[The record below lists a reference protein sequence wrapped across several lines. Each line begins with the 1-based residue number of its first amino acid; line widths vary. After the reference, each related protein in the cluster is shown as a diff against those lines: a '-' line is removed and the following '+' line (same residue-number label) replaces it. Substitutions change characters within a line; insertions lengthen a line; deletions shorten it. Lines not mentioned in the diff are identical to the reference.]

1 MMSALALLLGCVLAV
16 LVLIVVAS
24 CVLRANRLDR
34 LHVRTDSA
42 RAALF
47 AALDRRAVV
56 ARSVALLTADASLR
70 AAATRVESSGAG
82 DREAAEN
89 DLSRRLDRAALGRLP
104 AALLDELRDAEKR
117 VVLAR
122 RVYNDAV
129 RDTLSLRSRRLVR
142 WLHLAGTAPA
152 PGYFEIAEPE
162 RVAGHRGEP
171 GGVRR
176 IVS

>member
-1 MMSALALLLGCVLAV
+1 VSALALSLGCVLAV
-16 LVLIVVAS
+16 LVLVVVGS
-24 CVLRANRLDR
+24 CALRANRLDR

-47 AALDRRAVV
+47 ATLDRRAVV
-56 ARSVALLTADASLR
+56 ARSVALLTGDAPLR
-70 AAATRVESSGAG
+70 AAATRAESSGVR

-89 DLSRRLDRAALGRLP
+89 DLSRWLDRAALRRLP
-104 AALLDELRDAEKR
+104 AALVDELRDAEQR

-142 WLHLAGTAPA
+142 WLRLAGTAPA

-162 RVAGHRGEP
+162 RAGGHRGEP
-171 GGVRR
+171 GDVRR

>member
-1 MMSALALLLGCVLAV
+1 VNALALLLGCVLAV
-16 LVLIVVAS
+16 LVLVVIAS

-56 ARSVALLTADASLR
+56 ARSVALLTGDAPLR
-70 AAATRVESSGAG
+70 AAATRVESSGAR

-89 DLSRRLDRAALGRLP
+89 DLSRRLERAALGRLP
-104 AALLDELRDAEKR
+104 AALLDELRDAEQR

-142 WLHLAGTAPA
+142 WLRLAGTAVA

-162 RVAGHRGEP
+162 HGAGRRGEP
-171 GGVRR
+171 GDVRR